1 MSNVKHDKKYWEQS
15 LNAQAAR
22 SSPFESFDPF
32 EPEPVLDSPVIT
44 TLKREP
50 HPGVPTPPYGRASTS
65 LEVIASKV
73 RVLEDKLEDAK
84 KDVLYHKELLLREE
98 IENRSLSDHLQ
109 YQLLKADAHRMVWS
123 AREYL
128 GVNYPDSRDAQA
140 ILTDVFQELSAS
152 GINHRAIRDKYVA
165 EKKSRQVYFTDKFK
179 EALKA
184 ATPEQFHPYA
194 KAISLCCQ
202 KPLKEEIISSILY
215 LDCSACGKLWLCKGP
230 VEGTASDV

>member
-1 MSNVKHDKKYWEQS
+1 MSNVKHDKKYWEQF

-50 HPGVPTPPYGRASTS
+50 HPHPSVPTPPYGRASTS

-73 RVLEDKLEDAK
+73 RVLEGRLEDAK

-152 GINHRAIRDKYVA
+152 GINHRAIRGKYQIDKL
-165 EKKSRQVYFTDKFK
+165 SRK
-179 EALKA
+179 
-184 ATPEQFHPYA
+184 
-194 KAISLCCQ
+194 KAISFCCQ
-202 KPLKEEIISSILY
+202 KPLKEEIIDSILY
-215 LDCSACGKLWLCKGP
+215 LVCSACGKLWVCKGP
-230 VEGTASDV
+230 VEGTASNVQR